1 MIFEVELLLRIV
13 LAGLCGI
20 LIGFERKNRFK
31 VAGIKTHMVVCL
43 ASALMM
49 IISKYGFADVAS
61 HDSSRIAAQIVS
73 GVGFLGAGMI
83 FVKNQNVQ
91 GLTTAAGI
99 WATAGIGMAIG
110 AGMYFIGLSSGLLIL
125 LFQVGAHYL
134 EGFLQ
139 VKGIQQSYRLEAD
152 DNPICT
158 QKLLELCKHQNME
171 YCRLDRS
178 ESGRVVLEVT
188 INFGTAAQETE
199 WLQTVTQQE
208 FVKKIEWF

>member
-1 MIFEVELLLRIV
+1 MIFDVELLLRIV
-13 LAGLCGI
+13 IAGLCGI

-31 VAGIKTHMVVCL
+31 VAGIKTHMIVCL

-110 AGMYFIGLSSGLLIL
+110 AGMYIIGLASAILIL
-125 LFQVGAHYL
+125 IFQLGAHFL
-134 EGFLQ
+134 EDLLRT
-139 VKGIQQSYRLEAD
+139 KGIQQSYRLEGE
-152 DNPICT
+152 DNPYST
-158 QKLLELCKHQNME
+158 QQLLDLCKHQNME
-171 YCRLDRS
+171 FCRLDRS
-178 ESGRVVLEVT
+178 DSGRVVLEVT
-188 INFGTAAQETE
+188 INFGTAKQESD
-199 WLQTVTQQE
+199 WLQHVTQQE